1 MKKIR
6 TNNLVIALA
15 ITILFSIPLLTNSI
29 PGFTVDFTYHLTRI
43 EGIKS
48 GLASHQFPV
57 YIYPYTN
64 NGFGYASS
72 LFYPDIF
79 LLIPTLLYCLGI
91 PIIVSYKVFI
101 IIISFVTSY
110 LSLHLFE
117 HIFNNKFLATVS
129 CLLYC
134 FSDIRIALTY
144 QASALGN
151 IMGMMFIPLLYLS
164 FYEYF
169 IERKNNY
176 LLIGISF
183 TCMLL
188 SHILSFAISVF
199 IFGLFLLI
207 DFIKNGFKK
216 EKVIC
221 LIKSILLAIGLSAFF
236 LFPMLEQMLSQ
247 KFWYQFLGELT
258 NKSMMDMNRYS
269 AKDLFSCFAL
279 DLFYYG
285 KSYSDH
291 RYIGTILSMGSS
303 IFYLIDKIKYKN
315 NNKKIDLI
323 MVVLLCGEL
332 VQLKYIPIEFLKP
345 LYTIQFLWRLDAFL
359 VPLAIYIMFS
369 VIRKMDNNKTIG
381 YIILLLLFVNVFI
394 EFNAINKV
402 GSGIFNNNT
411 TYQET
416 IELGNGSKLLSQ
428 TNNINLYELVNGEY
442 LPYTNSYDYQN
453 ANTNIEF
460 ANEETAVFDF
470 ERVGTTITFS
480 TDYNFSDWIY
490 MPLSWYKG
498 YYYQELDDNGD
509 VILENE
515 CVYNEYTKRV
525 GLYMSEGSRM
535 YRVYYKGTVIQK
547 VSLAFSTV
555 SFGLLCFVV
564 YKRKIDND

>member
-416 IELGNGSKLLSQ
+416 IELGNDPRLLSQ

-442 LPYTNSYDYQN
+442 RPYTNSYDYQN
-453 ANTNIEF
+453 TNTNIEF
-460 ANEETAVFDF
+460 ANEETAVFNF
-470 ERVGTTITFS
+470 ERVGTTITFR
-480 TDYNFSDWIY
+480 TNYNFSDWIY

-535 YRVYYKGTVIQK
+535 YRVYYKGTMIQK
-547 VSLAFSTV
+547 VSLPISTV
-555 SFGLLCFVV
+555 SFVLLCFVV

>member
-6 TNNLVIALA
+6 NNNLVIALVIA
-15 ITILFSIPLLTNSI
+15 LLFSIPLLTNSI

-48 GLASHQFPV
+48 GLASHNFPI
-57 YIYPYTN
+57 YIYPYAN
-64 NGFGYASS
+64 NGFGYASP

-79 LLIPTLLYCLGI
+79 LLIPTFLYCLGI
-91 PIIVSYKVFI
+91 PIIVSYKIFI
-101 IIISFVTSY
+101 FIISFVTSY
-110 LSLHLFE
+110 LSLLLFE
-117 HIFNNKFLATVS
+117 HIFNNKFLSIIS
-129 CLLYC
+129 CFLYC
-134 FSDIRIALTY
+134 FSDIRIALTF

-151 IMGMMFIPLLYLS
+151 VMGMMFIPMLFLS

-176 LLIGISF
+176 LLIGVSF

-188 SHILSFAISVF
+188 SHILSFTISVF
-199 IFGLFLLI
+199 MFGLFLII
-207 DFIKNGFKK
+207 DFLKNGIKK
-216 EKVIC
+216 DRLVC
-221 LIKSILLAIGLSAFF
+221 LIKSILLALGLSAFF
-236 LFPMLEQMLSQ
+236 LFPMLEQILSQ
-247 KFWYQFLGELT
+247 KFWYQFLGGLT
-258 NKSMMDMNRYS
+258 NKTMMDMNRYDV
-269 AKDLFSCFAL
+269 KDLFSCFVL
-279 DLFYYG
+279 DFFYYG

-291 RYIGTILSMGSS
+291 RYIGSILSIGS
-303 IFYLIDKIKYKN
+303 ILFYLIDKVKYKN
-315 NNKKIDLI
+315 KSRIIDLI
-323 MVVLLCGEL
+323 MIVLLCGEL
-332 VQLKYIPIEFLKP
+332 IQLKYIPIYFLKP
-345 LYTIQFLWRLDAFL
+345 LYTMQFLWRLDAFL
-359 VPLAIYIMFS
+359 VPLAIYIMLS
-369 VIRKMDNNKTIG
+369 VIQKMNKTKIVS
-381 YIILLLLFVNVFI
+381 YVILFLLFVNVFV
-394 EFNAINKV
+394 EFSAIDKI
-402 GSGIFNNNT
+402 GSGIYNNNT
-411 TYQET
+411 TYQEA
-416 IELGNGSKLLSQ
+416 IELGLDSKLLSQ

-460 ANEETAVFDF
+460 ANEETAVFNF

-515 CVYNEYTKRV
+515 CVYNKYTKRV
-525 GLYMSEGSRM
+525 GLYMMEGNRM
-535 YRVYYKGTVIQK
+535 YRVFYKGTVIQK
-547 VSLAFSTV
+547 VNLAISTI

>member
-6 TNNLVIALA
+6 NNNLVIAFVIAL
-15 ITILFSIPLLTNSI
+15 LFSIPLLTNSI

-48 GLASHQFPV
+48 GLASHNFPI
-57 YIYPYTN
+57 YIYPYAN
-64 NGFGYASS
+64 NGFGYASP

-79 LLIPTLLYCLGI
+79 LLIPTFLYCLGI
-91 PIIVSYKVFI
+91 PIIVSYKIFI
-101 IIISFVTSY
+101 FIISFVTSY
-110 LSLHLFE
+110 LSLLLFE
-117 HIFNNKFLATVS
+117 HIFNNKFFSIIS
-129 CLLYC
+129 CFLYC

-151 IMGMMFIPLLYLS
+151 VMGMMFIPMLFLS

-176 LLIGISF
+176 LLIGVSF
-183 TCMLL
+183 ACMLL
-188 SHILSFAISVF
+188 SHILSFTISVF
-199 IFGLFLLI
+199 MFVLFLI
-207 DFIKNGFKK
+207 IEFFKNGIKK
-216 EKVIC
+216 DRLIC
-221 LIKSILLAIGLSAFF
+221 LIKSILLAMGLSAFF

-247 KFWYQFLGELT
+247 KFWYQFLGGLT
-258 NKSMMDMNRYS
+258 NKNMMDTNRYS
-269 AKDLFSCFAL
+269 MKDLFSCFAL

-291 RYIGTILSMGSS
+291 RYIGTILSIGS
-303 IFYLIDKIKYKN
+303 IFFYLIDKIKYKN
-315 NNKKIDLI
+315 RNIKNDLI

-332 VQLKYIPIEFLKP
+332 VQLKYIPIVFLKP
-345 LYTIQFLWRLDAFL
+345 LYAMQFLWRLDAFL

-369 VIRKMDNNKTIG
+369 VISKMKIKRTLSN
-381 YIILLLLFVNVFI
+381 IILLLLFVNVFI
-394 EFNAINKV
+394 EFNAIKMV
-402 GSGIFNNNT
+402 GSGVYNNNT

-416 IELGNGSKLLSQ
+416 IELGYDPRLLSQ

-453 ANTNIEF
+453 ANANIEF
-460 ANEETAVFDF
+460 ANEETAVFNF

-525 GLYMSEGSRM
+525 GLYMMEGNRM

-547 VSLAFSTV
+547 VSLAISTI

>member
-207 DFIKNGFKK
+207 DFIKNGLKK

-221 LIKSILLAIGLSAFF
+221 LTKSILLAIGLSAFF

-269 AKDLFSCFAL
+269 VKDLFSCFAL

-291 RYIGTILSMGSS
+291 RYIGTILSMGSL

-323 MVVLLCGEL
+323 MVVLLCGEA

-416 IELGNGSKLLSQ
+416 IELGNDSKLLSQ

-525 GLYMSEGSRM
+525 GLYMSEGNRM
-535 YRVYYKGTVIQK
+535 YRVYYKGTMIQK
-547 VSLAFSTV
+547 VSLPISTV
-555 SFGLLCFVV
+555 SFVLLCFVV

>member
-110 LSLHLFE
+110 LSLLLFE

-269 AKDLFSCFAL
+269 VKDLFSCFAL

-291 RYIGTILSMGSS
+291 RYIGTILSMGSL

-323 MVVLLCGEL
+323 MVVLLCGEA

-460 ANEETAVFDF
+460 ANEETAVFNF

-498 YYYQELDDNGD
+498 YYYQELDNSGD
-509 VILENE
+509 AILEKE

-525 GLYMSEGSRM
+525 GLYMSKGSRM